1 MILRTMNICSGKR
14 WVLLKNGFL
23 LWIYPF
29 YIQNVVSAFDLQISI
44 GEISMCCHGNIYR
57 LTVGEVVTGPYVQ
70 ENEEEMNKY
79 KGNSNTLS
87 INKIVFLCCVYIFY

>member
-1 MILRTMNICSGKR
+1 
-14 WVLLKNGFL
+14 
-23 LWIYPF
+23 
-29 YIQNVVSAFDLQISI
+29 
-44 GEISMCCHGNIYR
+44 MCCHGNIYR

-87 INKIVFLCCVYIFY
+87 INKIVFVLVFIYFISA